1 MPTKNLEQ
9 FRRIIADKNLIE
21 TSRYKKNQSQ
31 KAKKEKN
38 FVYNNTKTMA
48 LINNEEKCILEPGEF
63 MVSVGG
69 WEKDYKIWFIQ
80 IIYRKLSTLIKN
92 EKNCN

>member
-9 FRRIIADKNLIE
+9 FRRIFADKNLIE

-63 MVSVGG
+63 MFQWVDGR
-69 WEKDYKIWFIQ
+69 KIIKFGLFKLFIE
-80 IIYRKLSTLIKN
+80 N
-92 EKNCN
+92 